1 MTLRQSLLPLAL
13 AAVALP
19 APSLAFPH
27 GQTHYVVQPA
37 APQPAVY
44 VVKPRYAPQRYYV
57 AQPQPQVQL
66 RPLPPVQPQY
76 VPYQPYKGYGP
87 APVSRYGYPVT
98 DYPGPGYYQ
107 GQRPVAFA
115 DGNGLVNPPRT
126 CTPLVPL
133 VGAALGGTMG
143 AVIAPNSRNRRWA
156 LPMGAAVGGI
166 LGGVASGC

>member
-1 MTLRQSLLPLAL
+1 MTLRASVLPLAL
-13 AAVALP
+13 AALALP

-27 GQTHYVVQPA
+27 GPSHYVVQPV
-37 APQPAVY
+37 APQPTAYLVQ
-44 VVKPRYAPQRYYV
+44 PQYAPPRYYV
-57 AQPQPQVQL
+57 AQPRPQVQL
-66 RPLPPVQPQY
+66 RPLPS
-76 VPYQPYKGYGP
+76 VPYQYAHPGYAP
-87 APVSRYGYPVT
+87 ALVSRHGYPIT
-98 DYPGPGYYQ
+98 DYPTSGYHRGHGPA
-107 GQRPVAFA
+107 AFA
-115 DGNGLVNPPRT
+115 GGNGQPVPART